1 MAYFFQP
8 SLSGL
13 LVQALG
19 ALAMAAL
26 ALALYRTMP
35 RAALKYWSIGW
46 TTLFVSLAALYVA
59 SYVAP
64 DNSRE
69 AEPKTLA
76 YLGHALYL
84 LGEYV
89 FGYLVIAG
97 CRAYA
102 GVEAPPRSERW
113 LIVPAAAWCFW
124 LAKWAGGNI
133 NLLFAVHTLVYPY
146 LFFSALRVL
155 RASRPSRHATV
166 GVSVMKIALMLLTI
180 DYLHYAPLFAT
191 SSYQK
196 LDVFDAY
203 LTYAPLYDLL
213 FQVVLMFGMVMAV
226 AGQTQG
232 DLEAANADLKRARD
246 RVEAASRMDPL
257 TETLNRRAFVNVL
270 ADRLR
275 DGRGVGRGVVAV
287 VDLDD
292 LKVLNDQYGHAAGDA
307 ALQALSTALRSCAE
321 PEDLLF
327 RWGGDEFVLLLS
339 DVPLTA
345 AEARFDGFN
354 GKLLRTPIPGAD
366 APVDLRAS
374 VGLSEFN
381 DPQSLDVAIGRADQA
396 MYRRKKT
403 A

>member
-26 ALALYRTMP
+26 AVALYRTMP
-35 RAALKYWSIGW
+35 RPALKYWSIGW
-46 TTLFVSLAALYVA
+46 VTLSVSLGALYIA
-59 SYVAP
+59 AYVSG
-64 DNSRE
+64 DGERVRTNDTTS
-69 AEPKTLA
+69 
-76 YLGHALYL
+76 YLGHVVYL

-89 FGYLVIAG
+89 FGYLVVAG
-97 CRAYA
+97 CRSYA
-102 GVEAPPRSERW
+102 GGASPPRSERW
-113 LIVPAAAWCFW
+113 LILPAAAWCFW

-133 NLLFAVHTLVYPY
+133 NLLFAVHTLIYPY

-155 RASRPSRHATV
+155 RAVRPGRHASV
-166 GVSVMKIALMLLTI
+166 GLAVMKIALMLITI

-191 SSYQK
+191 SSYQN
-196 LDVFDAY
+196 LRVFDAY

-213 FQVVLMFGMVMAV
+213 FQIVLMFGMVMSV
-226 AGQTQG
+226 AGQTQEE
-232 DLEAANADLKRARD
+232 LEAANADLKRARD

-257 TETLNRRAFVNVL
+257 TDTLNRRAFAHVL
-270 ADRLR
+270 SDRTR
-275 DGRGVGRGVVAV
+275 DSRGLGRGVVAV

-307 ALQALSTALRSCAE
+307 ALQALSAALRTCAE

-339 DVPLTA
+339 DIPLTA

-354 GKLLRTPIPGAD
+354 GKLQRTPIPGAD
-366 APVDLRAS
+366 APIDLRAS

-381 DPQSLDVAIGRADQA
+381 DPQSLDLAIGRADQA